1 MTEAEL
7 EAFRLKMQVQVL
19 RVLVE
24 GLYTGLANSSPDA
37 AQVLRDQFARLRQE
51 HSRIVLP
58 NLPEGYS
65 DMLAAEYQDA
75 LEETLRFIEDGIR

>member
-1 MTEAEL
+1 MTESEL

-19 RVLVE
+19 HVLVE

-37 AQVLRDQFARLRQE
+37 AQALRDRFAKLRQQ

-58 NLPEGYS
+58 NLPDGYS
-65 DMLAAEYQDA
+65 DMLAAEYQEA
-75 LEETLRFIEDGIR
+75 LDESLRSIEKGF